1 MRDIFHF
8 KEKLNQFKALAKGEY
23 KETLVAAEIL
33 LRILQRK
40 SATKEEVAFLKHQ
53 SVDVVKVLGVLGLGL
68 VSSLIPIALHK
79 ILSPHGI
86 NIFPSSHEHSKKH
99 VTSGVMDR
107 IAEQMGAEEYK
118 IFLDDRRIPSDIYKD
133 VDGFVVVRSVDEFK
147 HVIKE
152 RGLPNF
158 IGFDHDLG
166 KVGRKIAPSGYDAA
180 KWLVNELEADITGM
194 QYKCHSD
201 NVDTRKQI
209 VGLLDNWKKELV
221 RRRDE
226 GQTESLRL
234 KIRGILL
241 ESDLKPKRIKLDI
254 PIPPDIDAINRVF
267 LQNNHQ
273 LYLVGG
279 CVRDA
284 VMGSKPKDFDLA
296 TDALPDRVEQIMNA
310 AGFRTLPTGKAFG
323 IINVITDNDTFEVAT
338 FRRDQGS
345 SDSRRPDSVEF
356 TDMAE
361 DAFRRDLSIN
371 ALYYDLATKEV
382 IDLVGGLDDIKS
394 GTIRTVGNPEDRFNE
409 DRLRIAR
416 AIRFAARTG
425 HDVSPEIDAT
435 LRKNSSMQ
443 GISMERIRDE
453 FIKGIHSAKS
463 VVYFLTLLDRYN
475 LFRDVF
481 PNATINKNFIEE
493 HDHEILIAWLL
504 RDNAI
509 DATMK
514 VLQAGK
520 YSVKEMKCIKFLLIL
535 SSLSPNTAYVL
546 KKAEATSTATK
557 EQVKKFGDLI
567 GVSNNL
573 LNAFLKF
580 ELSVSGADLQG
591 VKPGPEMGVMIKD
604 METKNFLA
612 ML

>member
-33 LRILQRK
+33 LRVLQRK
-40 SATKEEVAFLKHQ
+40 AATKEEVRFLKHQ
-53 SVDVVKVLGVLGLGL
+53 SVDCVKILGVLGLGL

-86 NIFPSSHEHSKKH
+86 NILPTSHKTPMK
-99 VTSGVMDR
+99 
-107 IAEQMGAEEYK
+107 QLNEYK
-118 IFLDDRRIPSDIYKD
+118 VFLDDLRDPAIVYKNHD
-133 VDGFVVVRSVDEFK
+133 EFVVVRTFEEFK
-147 HVIKE
+147 DLVNRQGVPSYIA
-152 RGLPNF
+152 
-158 IGFDHDLG
+158 FDHDLG
-166 KVGRKIAPSGYDAA
+166 EIDGSISPSGYDAA
-180 KWLVNELEADITGM
+180 KWLVYEKEADIRNM
-194 QYKCHSD
+194 QYACHSD
-201 NVDTRKQI
+201 NVQTRVQI
-209 VGLLDNWKKELV
+209 TGLLDNWKKELNK
-221 RRRDE
+221 RASDN
-226 GQTESLRL
+226 TNESLRL
-234 KIRGILL
+234 KIRDILL

-296 TDALPDRVEQIMNA
+296 TDALPDRVEQIMGA

-338 FRRDQGS
+338 FRKDGSS

-361 DAFRRDLSIN
+361 DAFRRDLSVN

-382 IDLVGGLDDIKS
+382 IDLVGGLEDIKNS
-394 GTIRTVGNPEDRFNE
+394 TIRTVGNPEDRFAE
-409 DRLRIAR
+409 DRLRILR
-416 AIRFAARTG
+416 CIRFSARMD
-425 HDVSPEIDAT
+425 HDVSPEIDAA

-481 PNATINKNFIEE
+481 PSATINKNFIEE

-520 YSVKEMKCIKFLLIL
+520 YSVKEMKCIKFLLSL
-535 SSLSPNTAYVL
+535 SSLSPNTAYIL

-567 GVSNNL
+567 GLPDNL
-573 LNAFLKF
+573 LSAFLKF
-580 ELSVSGADLQG
+580 QLSVSGADLQG